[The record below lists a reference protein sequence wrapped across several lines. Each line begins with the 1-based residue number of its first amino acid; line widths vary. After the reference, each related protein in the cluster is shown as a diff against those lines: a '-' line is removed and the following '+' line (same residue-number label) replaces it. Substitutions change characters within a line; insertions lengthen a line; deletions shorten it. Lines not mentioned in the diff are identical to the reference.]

1 MSIDPMRRWW
11 DTVVPSP
18 IPGETRLQ
26 KMRREKDERENERR
40 IAAGEPTL
48 EEEYTA
54 GRIAEEAS
62 ERAEEEAKVESRRD
76 ILNRLDLEKLR

>member
-1 MSIDPMRRWW
+1 MTIDPMRRWW

-26 KMRREKDERENERR
+26 KMRREKAERENERR

-48 EEEYTA
+48 EEEETA
-54 GRIAEEAS
+54 ALTAEDAR
-62 ERAEEEAKVESRRD
+62 ERAAEKAKEKVGD
-76 ILNRLDLEKLR
+76 ILDRLNIERLR